1 MKNIHKKNIFYFFV
15 ILMVMAYFF
24 AGQDVLAADGSSN
37 WRHTYDLVMMCL
49 NFTILTFLIVKFTRT
64 PVAKFLNG
72 QKEKIERRIRQV
84 EEEKAAATQKIQETI
99 KSVDKS
105 DGALEKLKERIVAQ
119 GKQKKDQIIT
129 EAQLESRLI
138 LEEAKRRVD
147 YRIRQAKNKLR
158 TELVDMAINSAIE
171 KLPHEITAE
180 DDQKIIQT
188 YLSSILSK

>member
-1 MKNIHKKNIFYFFV
+1 MKNAHKKHIFYCYV

-37 WRHTYDLVMMCL
+37 WRHTYDLVMMGL
-49 NFTILTFLIVKFTRT
+49 NFAILAFLIVKFARI
-64 PVAKFLNG
+64 PFAKFLNG
-72 QKEKIERRIRQV
+72 QKEKIERQIRQV

-99 KSVDKS
+99 KSVDQS

-119 GKQKKDQIIT
+119 GKRKKDQIIT

-138 LEEAKRRVD
+138 LEEAKRRVGN
-147 YRIRQAKNKLR
+147 RIRQAKNKLK
-158 TELVDMAINSAIE
+158 TELVDTAINSAIE
-171 KLPHEITAE
+171 KLPHEITEE

-188 YLSSILSK
+188 YLRNIPSK